1 MYLDL
6 THPGEP
12 SLASVRRLL
21 AEGNDRMHCQ
31 LRVSDAGLAWLSTD
45 AIGGQAITGLRF
57 RLETWAAGSG
67 CVGPA
72 AAEDD
77 AWVAKIQQAL
87 ERNWPQPWSDYI
99 DIY

>member
-1 MYLDL
+1 MPIDL
-6 THPGEP
+6 THPGEL
-12 SLASVRRLL
+12 SLATVRQLL
-21 AEGNDRMHCQ
+21 AEGNNGAHCQ
-31 LRVSDAGLAWLSTD
+31 LRVNNAGLAWLSTS

-77 AWVAKIQQAL
+77 AWVAKIHAVLQS
-87 ERNWPQPWSDYI
+87 NWPHPRSDYL